1 LNLLDENFPA
11 DQAVVLRQWR
21 IQFRQIGRDVA
32 RFGVQDPEIIP
43 LLHRLKR
50 VTLFTQDQDFFKPRL
65 CHPAYCLVWLD
76 VKPGE
81 AAFYVRRFLRHPAFD
96 SRAKRMGIVA
106 RVNVLGLWY
115 WQHKRIGKSF
125 LTWNE

>member
-11 DQAVVLRQWR
+11 DEAVVLRQWR
-21 IQFRQIGRDVA
+21 IQFRQIGREVA

-50 VTLFTQDQDFFKPRL
+50 VTLFAQDQDFFKPRL

-81 AAFYVRRFLRHPAFD
+81 AAFYLRRFLRHPAFD

-106 RVNVLGLWY
+106 RANVQGLWC
-115 WQHKRIGKSF
+115 WQHKRTGKTV
-125 LTWNE
+125 LPWNE